1 MSASRSHEA
10 DTSAQKRV
18 LLILDACQ
26 VGDALRVVDYLKA
39 VREHYPAAHLTL
51 LVNEDALEALQ
62 HINIFDRVVISRLF
76 YHRPY
81 SRFGARFS
89 KARQL
94 LHLMWQVGMGYD
106 VVITYYSG
114 SPLLQLLGY
123 AACRRQRVGF
133 RYPGMPSW
141 LLSTQLAPYDWYGSA
156 TEQHIALLRAAGIY
170 TENVAAPSMRWARD
184 DMEAMARLLHE
195 HGVADAYKL
204 IVLHTGSDWACQQ
217 WLLERWAELADT
229 LVARYDA
236 TILFTGLSN
245 EADYVR
251 DIQRRMTM
259 PSVSLVG
266 QTSLTQLASLLAQC
280 CLCVCVDSAI
290 FELTQA
296 TNVPAVVLAGPS
308 RPDLVVPGK
317 HLPVVVN
324 RMQAEMVA
332 TVRSCRQTQ
341 ACRNLQSPDR
351 RPTSTGC
358 LNYQCQM
365 AGLREIMV
373 DDVLWAVARQA
384 QVTGWPAKSGVAGS
398 IQ

>member
-1 MSASRSHEA
+1 MSARRSHEA
-10 DTSAQKRV
+10 NAVARKRV

-26 VGDALRVVDYLKA
+26 VGDALRVVHYLRA
-39 VREHYPAAHLTL
+39 VREHYPTAHLTL

-62 HINIFDRVVISRLF
+62 HVDIFDRVVISRLF

-94 LHLMWQVGMGYD
+94 LRLVWQVGIGYD

-133 RYPGMPSW
+133 QYPGMPSR
-141 LLSTQLAPYDWYGSA
+141 LLTTQLEPYDWYGSA

-170 TENVAAPSMRWARD
+170 TDNVAAPSMRWAQD
-184 DMEAMARLLHE
+184 DVEAMARLLRE
-195 HGVADAYKL
+195 HGVANMSKL

-217 WLLERWAELADT
+217 WLQERWAELADA
-229 LVARYDA
+229 LVARYGA
-236 TILFTGLSN
+236 TVVFTGLSN
-245 EADYVR
+245 EADYVS

-259 PSVSLVG
+259 PSISLVG
-266 QTSLTQLASLLAQC
+266 QTSLTQLASLLARC

-296 TNVPAVVLAGPS
+296 TNVPAVTLAGPS

-332 TVRSCRQTQ
+332 AVRSCRQTQ
-341 ACRNLQSPDR
+341 ACRNVQSPAR
-351 RPTSTGC
+351 MPTSTGC
-358 LNYQCQM
+358 LNYQCRM
-365 AGLREIMV
+365 AGLREIAV
-373 DDVLWAVARQA
+373 DDVLGAVARQA
-384 QVTGWPAKSGVAGS
+384 QVIPIRVEASRP
-398 IQ
+398 